1 MKEIK
6 KAVTDDF
13 DGMKISDYL
22 RRSMELSV
30 TLIKK
35 VKFGGVFINGI
46 NVHMRAIVHTGD
58 TVIVRLPEAKS
69 ENIRPTAIP
78 LDIIYEDDYLIA
90 VNKPSGMPTHPSKGN
105 SLPTLAEG
113 IMAYFAGESFVF
125 RAINRLD
132 RDTGGIVIVAKDAYS
147 ADILSK
153 EMKRGGYVKKYYA
166 VVTGVPNEDSGII
179 NAPIERESEGSI
191 KRCVREDG
199 KSAITEYKTVAVSA
213 DGKRSLLEITLH
225 TGRTHQIRV
234 HMAFIGHPLYAD
246 FLYGERVEGETYMLQ
261 AREISFTHPI
271 TKEKLTL
278 ISKSKFEDSTE
289 WIKK

>member
-78 LDIIYEDDYLIA
+78 LNIIYEDDYLIA

-113 IMAYFAGESFVF
+113 IMAAKEMFVEQGRHDARQGSLTYSATVF
-125 RAINRLD
+125 PALAAAALRMD
-132 RDTGGIVIVAKDAYS
+132 SAKDH
-147 ADILSK
+147 
-153 EMKRGGYVKKYYA
+153 E
-166 VVTGVPNEDSGII
+166 
-179 NAPIERESEGSI
+179 
-191 KRCVREDG
+191 
-199 KSAITEYKTVAVSA
+199 TEQTVADLWYSGYM
-213 DGKRSLLEITLH
+213 DGYN
-225 TGRTHQIRV
+225 GQI
-234 HMAFIGHPLYAD
+234 
-246 FLYGERVEGETYMLQ
+246 
-261 AREISFTHPI
+261 
-271 TKEKLTL
+271 
-278 ISKSKFEDSTE
+278 
-289 WIKK
+289 